1 MRRNASPPVRYQL
14 FLPAPLAERFEA
26 LAAAPGASKS
36 RLLATA
42 VEAWLDRQGY
52 DALEQR
58 FAVRLDRISGQLA
71 RIERNGHVELES
83 LALFVRYMLAA
94 IPPVADNDEAGRAAG
109 RSRFATFVERV
120 GRELAGGRLTLL
132 PGEAIR

>member
-1 MRRNASPPVRYQL
+1 MASSSIRYQL
-14 FLPAPLAERFEA
+14 FLPRPLAERFEA

-42 VEAWLDRQGY
+42 VEAWLDRQGF

-58 FAVRLDRISGQLA
+58 FAVRLDRISGQLE

-83 LALFVRYMLAA
+83 LALFVRYMLTVT
-94 IPPVADNDEAGRAAG
+94 PPVADEDDAARAVGRD
-109 RSRFATFVERV
+109 RFAAFVERV
-120 GRELAGGRLTLL
+120 GRRLAGGRLALL
-132 PGEAIR
+132 PEEDGR